1 MTLDGILN
9 PPSDFLPMTVIYR
22 KITKDDDMINFQ
34 GDVDRL
40 GEWAVVNAMKINPSK
55 SKAACFTR
63 ARVKD
68 DLNYS
73 LMDTLIPELNK
84 KLLKENAKIAQAD
97 KGKTIVIIKSE
108 YYAKK
113 YTNSLQLTTS
123 KH

>member
-1 MTLDGILN
+1 
-9 PPSDFLPMTVIYR
+9 
-22 KITKDDDMINFQ
+22 
-34 GDVDRL
+34 
-40 GEWAVVNAMKINPSK
+40 
-55 SKAACFTR
+55 
-63 ARVKD
+63 
-68 DLNYS
+68 
-73 LMDTLIPELNK
+73 MDTLIPELNK